1 MSEHEFSNKVVFVS
15 GASGGIGA
23 GIARGFAAS
32 GARVILHYH
41 QNQQKAQALKT
52 ELEQCGHQAEIMQ
65 ADLTLPEQVSVCF
78 QQIQERF
85 GRLDVAINNAGVYL
99 SNVLITEMDPSEWHK
114 MMDSDLNSV
123 FFCVQAEGRLMSTNT
138 EGGVIINISSVE
150 SMFPVKGHSYYNV
163 SKAGM
168 NMLTRSAAQELGK
181 AKVRVNTISPGLIW
195 KEGIEES
202 WPDGVNSWVRN
213 APLHTLGMPE
223 DIANACL
230 FFASEKAKWITGSNL
245 VVDGGFS
252 CRAIL

>member
-1 MSEHEFSNKVVFVS
+1 MSEQEFSNKVVFVS

-23 GIARGFAAS
+23 GIVRGFAEH

-41 QNQQKAQALKT
+41 QNKENAQKVADEIQKA
-52 ELEQCGHQAEIMQ
+52 GGDSDIIQ
-65 ADLTLPEQVSVCF
+65 ADLTNPNQVETCF
-78 QQIQERF
+78 QQIQQKF
-85 GRLDVAINNAGVYL
+85 GKLDVAINNAGVYL
-99 SNVLITEMDPSEWHK
+99 SNALITEMDPGEWHK
-114 MMDSDLNSV
+114 MMDADLNSA
-123 FFCVQAEGRLMSTNT
+123 FLCIQAEGKLMSTQT
-138 EGGVIINISSVE
+138 GGGVIINISSVE

-202 WPDGVNSWVRN
+202 WPDGVKSWISN
-213 APLHTLGMPE
+213 APLQSLGMPD

-230 FFASEKAKWITGSNL
+230 FFASDKARWITGTNL